1 MLMANFL
8 ITKAPGGNNRKHGG
22 LFSLPSL
29 FFLKKIK
36 AVPNTNSNKINSQTI
51 KIQSISI
58 VTNLKRSAHEHMTKK
73 NWGIDL
79 TTIRKKITLRRVL
92 FS

>member
-73 NWGIDL
+73 IGG
-79 TTIRKKITLRRVL
+79 
-92 FS
+92 